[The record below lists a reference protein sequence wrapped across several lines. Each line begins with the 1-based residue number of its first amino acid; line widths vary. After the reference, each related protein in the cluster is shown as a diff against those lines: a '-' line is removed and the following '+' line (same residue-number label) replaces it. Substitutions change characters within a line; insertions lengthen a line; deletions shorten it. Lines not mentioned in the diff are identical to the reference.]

1 MPPEDQELTPP
12 ALSAEQALKEL
23 EKVKEKNAELRGE
36 KQRLKER
43 VDAIP
48 DGVDVAELLRFKEET
63 ERQKLES
70 KGDYETARK
79 QLQEQYDRE
88 TGTLKARITELEAEV
103 RDLKLITPA
112 ASVLAQV
119 VHEPQDVFAT
129 GRLKAEMIEQGDDG
143 PVVVEGLARVPLAE
157 WAKQKLPA
165 YMLKA
170 PKPVGSGAPA
180 GGSGSVASDLVAG
193 QKNPFTR
200 EHFNLGEQQR
210 LVDSNPALY
219 QQLLAAAKSTL
230 R

>member
-1 MPPEDQELTPP
+1 MSAEEVKELDRLRAKNQEL
-12 ALSAEQALKEL
+12 LDELKPL
-23 EKVKEKNAELRGE
+23 KRKVKE
-36 KQRLKER
+36 
-43 VDAIP
+43 IP
-48 DGVDVAELLRFKEET
+48 EGVDVAELIRFREET

-70 KGDYETARK
+70 KGDYDKARQ
-79 QLQEQYDRE
+79 QLQEQYDRDI
-88 TGTLKARITELEAEV
+88 KARDTRIAELEAEV

-170 PKPVGSGAPA
+170 PKPQGTGAPA
-180 GGSGSVASDLVAG
+180 GGSGSVPGDMVAG

-200 EHFNLGEQQR
+200 EHFNLSEQQR
-210 LVDSNPALY
+210 IFVSNPALY
-219 QQLLAAAKSTL
+219 QQLKAAAASVA